1 MITHHA
7 VARLCIGSLKTP
19 AGRGGARRLAS
30 CAVSAHYR
38 PVPGDAPSG
47 ATYASSNNGAG
58 ATPSRRALNPE
69 ASKRVGRALQAL
81 KLEESRG
88 HCDVRG
94 VRSLFS
100 EFAASELVR
109 LGDVLPPGGSR
120 DRWQRTVAAGFSRY
134 RDLAPPQRANLVA
147 EAQFLLVGADATRP
161 LANPASVGES
171 TTSSSSSPSPAAS
184 PSESSRASSGGGFW
198 QQEMRAGGRDA
209 SDSTSESSVS
219 DEDPGASSSLAD
231 FHSKPPRDRGKPGGK
246 ASVYGSASWESA
258 LAQVFSQREEVN
270 QVKAPDAMRAM
281 SSAECAGG
289 ADSPSGVFAVESEAG
304 GSLAGRNKGRQMAR
318 ASIHETHRERL
329 RQRARVLARGQERT
343 VGGEIRLGGTLLR
356 ERGDGVGIVQGGR
369 GCGGVQA
376 PDRGGCLAHALS
388 RALAG

>member
-1 MITHHA
+1 M
-7 VARLCIGSLKTP
+7 
-19 AGRGGARRLAS
+19 RGERAF
-30 CAVSAHYR
+30 YR
-38 PVPGDAPSG
+38 PRPRGRPERRDVRLEQQRRGRD
-47 ATYASSNNGAG
+47 
-58 ATPSRRALNPE
+58 PSRRALNPE

-161 LANPASVGES
+161 LANLASVGES

-184 PSESSRASSGGGFW
+184 PSESSRRASSGGGFW

-209 SDSTSESSVS
+209 SDSTSDSPVS

-246 ASVYGSASWESA
+246 AACTARRLGSLRSRRCSP
-258 LAQVFSQREEVN
+258 QREEVN

-281 SSAECAGG
+281 SSAEGAGG
-289 ADSPSGVFAVESEAG
+289 AESPSGVFAVESEAG
-304 GSLAGRNKGRQMAR
+304 GSLAG
-318 ASIHETHRERL
+318 EE
-329 RQRARVLARGQERT
+329 
-343 VGGEIRLGGTLLR
+343 
-356 ERGDGVGIVQGGR
+356 QGG
-369 GCGGVQA
+369 A
-376 PDRGGCLAHALS
+376 KWHALRS
-388 RALAG
+388 TRLTASAFGNALGFWRAGAGTNCGRRN

>member
-30 CAVSAHYR
+30 CAVSAHSTA

-134 RDLAPPQRANLVA
+134 RDLAPPQR
-147 EAQFLLVGADATRP
+147 EPT
-161 LANPASVGES
+161 
-171 TTSSSSSPSPAAS
+171 
-184 PSESSRASSGGGFW
+184 
-198 QQEMRAGGRDA
+198 
-209 SDSTSESSVS
+209 
-219 DEDPGASSSLAD
+219 
-231 FHSKPPRDRGKPGGK
+231 
-246 ASVYGSASWESA
+246 
-258 LAQVFSQREEVN
+258 
-270 QVKAPDAMRAM
+270 
-281 SSAECAGG
+281 
-289 ADSPSGVFAVESEAG
+289 
-304 GSLAGRNKGRQMAR
+304 
-318 ASIHETHRERL
+318 
-329 RQRARVLARGQERT
+329 
-343 VGGEIRLGGTLLR
+343 
-356 ERGDGVGIVQGGR
+356 
-369 GCGGVQA
+369 
-376 PDRGGCLAHALS
+376 
-388 RALAG
+388 